1 MDYYLVVKSFENKDQ
16 IVCGYKTF
24 TEARDKCDELNRTD
38 NHKGHYH
45 YEVR

>member
-1 MDYYLVVKSFENKDQ
+1 MDYYLVAKVFKDKEI
-16 IVCGYKTF
+16 IVSGHYTF
-24 TEARDKCDELNRTD
+24 TEAREKCDRLNRED